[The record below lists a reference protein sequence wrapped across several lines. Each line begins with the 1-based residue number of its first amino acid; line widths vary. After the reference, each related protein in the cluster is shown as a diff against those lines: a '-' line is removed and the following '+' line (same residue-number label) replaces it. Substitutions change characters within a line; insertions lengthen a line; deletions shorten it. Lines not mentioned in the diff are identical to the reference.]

1 MKEVIEVQV
10 HTAKRADL
18 KQNGNETQSS
28 AQRILDW
35 EMEGPV
41 AGCHLVT
48 LLTSP
53 FQDATYS

>member
-1 MKEVIEVQV
+1 MKEVTEAQA
-10 HTAKRADL
+10 HTAKSTGL
-18 KQNGNETQSS
+18 KQNGNETQRNPY
-28 AQRILDW
+28 RILDW

-53 FQDATYS
+53 FQDETRS

>member
-1 MKEVIEVQV
+1 MKEVIEVQA
-10 HTAKRADL
+10 HTAKRAGL

-28 AQRILDW
+28 VYRILDW

-53 FQDATYS
+53 FQDATRS